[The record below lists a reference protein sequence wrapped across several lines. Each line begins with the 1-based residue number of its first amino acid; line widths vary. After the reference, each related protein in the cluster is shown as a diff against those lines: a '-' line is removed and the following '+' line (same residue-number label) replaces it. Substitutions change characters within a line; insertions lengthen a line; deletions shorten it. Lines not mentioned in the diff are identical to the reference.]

1 MDLSEIFPIGGPG
14 MNTEF
19 NVRHIEMSQQVTNPQ
34 IPMEGVHDPK
44 DVNAVLQNREED
56 STTAS
61 LVAVY
66 SDLLMLHA
74 LAVDHFQKPVDEA
87 NQPEQKKNEEDKTT

>member
-1 MDLSEIFPIGGPG
+1 

-19 NVRHIEMSQQVTNPQ
+19 NVRHIEAPQQLTNPQ
-34 IPMEGVHDPK
+34 VPMEGVHDPK
-44 DVNAVLQNREED
+44 DVNAILQNREED

-74 LAVDHFQKPVDEA
+74 LAVDHFQRPADEPI
-87 NQPEQKKNEEDKTT
+87 QPEEKKPDEKQ

>member
-1 MDLSEIFPIGGPG
+1 

-19 NVRHIEMSQQVTNPQ
+19 NVRHIEAPQQLTNPQ
-34 IPMEGVHDPK
+34 VPMEGVHDPK
-44 DVNAVLQNREED
+44 DVNAILQNREED

-74 LAVDHFQKPVDEA
+74 LAVDHFQKPADEA
-87 NQPEQKKNEEDKTT
+87 NQPEEKRKEEETR

>member
-1 MDLSEIFPIGGPG
+1 

-19 NVRHIEMSQQVTNPQ
+19 TVRHIEAPPQLTNPDD
-34 IPMEGVHDPK
+34 PLEATRDPK
-44 DVNAVLQNREED
+44 DVNAILQNREED
-56 STTAS
+56 TTTAG

-74 LAVDHFQKPVDEA
+74 LAVDHFQKPVDEVI
-87 NQPEQKKNEEDKTT
+87 QPEEKKKDEDKTK

>member
-1 MDLSEIFPIGGPG
+1 

-19 NVRHIEMSQQVTNPQ
+19 NVRHIEMPQQVTNPQ
-34 IPMEGVHDPK
+34 VPTEGVKDPK
-44 DVNAVLQNREED
+44 DVNAILQNREED

-74 LAVDHFQKPVDEA
+74 LALDHFQKPLDEA
-87 NQPEQKKNEEDKTT
+87 IQPEQKKKEEDETT

>member
-1 MDLSEIFPIGGPG
+1 

-19 NVRHIEMSQQVTNPQ
+19 NVRHIEAPQELTNPQ
-34 IPMEGVHDPK
+34 VPTEGVHDPK

-74 LAVDHFQKPVDEA
+74 LAVDHFQKPADEVI
-87 NQPEQKKNEEDKTT
+87 QPQQKKNEEEDKTT

>member
-1 MDLSEIFPIGGPG
+1 

-19 NVRHIEMSQQVTNPQ
+19 NVRHIEAPQQLTNPQ
-34 IPMEGVHDPK
+34 VPMEAIHDPK
-44 DVNAVLQNREED
+44 DVNAILQQREED

-74 LAVDHFQKPVDEA
+74 LAVDHFQKPADEES
-87 NQPEQKKNEEDKTT
+87 QPEQKKEDDDDKMT

>member
-1 MDLSEIFPIGGPG
+1 

-19 NVRHIEMSQQVTNPQ
+19 TMRHIEAPQQLTNSQV
-34 IPMEGVHDPK
+34 PMEAARDPK
-44 DVNAVLQNREED
+44 DVNAILQSREED
-56 STTAS
+56 TTTAG

-74 LAVDHFQKPVDEA
+74 LAVDHFQKPADEVIE
-87 NQPEQKKNEEDKTT
+87 PEEKTFEEDEKV

>member
-1 MDLSEIFPIGGPG
+1 

-19 NVRHIEMSQQVTNPQ
+19 NVRHVEAPQHLTNPQ
-34 IPMEGVHDPK
+34 VPMETTPDPK

-56 STTAS
+56 TTTAS

-74 LAVDHFQKPVDEA
+74 LAVDHFQKPADEA
-87 NQPEQKKNEEDKTT
+87 NQPEQKKEEEEDKAK

>member
-1 MDLSEIFPIGGPG
+1 

-19 NVRHIEMSQQVTNPQ
+19 TMRHIEAPQQLTNPQ
-34 IPMEGVHDPK
+34 VPAEGVPDPK
-44 DVNAVLQNREED
+44 DVNAILQNREED
-56 STTAS
+56 TTTAG

-74 LAVDHFQKPVDEA
+74 LAVDHFQRPVDEVDET
-87 NQPEQKKNEEDKTT
+87 PKEMKKEDEDKS

>member
-1 MDLSEIFPIGGPG
+1 

-19 NVRHIEMSQQVTNPQ
+19 TVRHIEAPQQLTNPQ
-34 IPMEGVHDPK
+34 VPAEGGDPK

-56 STTAS
+56 STTSA

-66 SDLLMLHA
+66 SDLMMLHA
-74 LAVDHFQKPVDEA
+74 LAVDHFQKPVDEDI
-87 NQPEQKKNEEDKTT
+87 QPEQKKKEDDDKIE